1 MTTKSLDNQLQQ
13 YWPLLAKEEKQSILT
28 FIKSFIKIKDAPA
41 APERI
46 TIEKYNEALEEAEA
60 RIDAGHFTS
69 HEDVVKES
77 ESW

>member
-28 FIKSFIKIKDAPA
+28 FIKSFVKIKDAPSQ
-41 APERI
+41 RL
-46 TIEKYNEALEEAEA
+46 TIEQYNKELEEAEK
-60 RIDAGHFTS
+60 RYDAGFITS
-69 HEDVVKES
+69 NEDVLKEA